1 MAEAFDMEVDELRA
15 YIEQDE
21 EDDYDSEE
29 EDMSFGRYM
38 AKLTFNTVKAV
49 MKKKFG
55 RAVNT

>member
-38 AKLTFNTVKAV
+38 AKLTFKTVKAV
-49 MKKKFG
+49 IKKSLEEQ
-55 RAVNT
+55 